1 MTIIRKKIKGYI
13 NNITENIIENYEEYA
28 IVTKNKIT
36 YNSLGI
42 KHTVYIKDKEVILVR
57 ENNDF
62 RNILNFKLNKS
73 ILSEYMIK
81 KEDLILEINIKTLL
95 LEVNTNY
102 ILIRYL
108 VKDSNIVYEYK
119 LVMEE

>member
-81 KEDLILEINIKTLL
+81 KDDLILEINIKTLL

-108 VKDSNIVYEYK
+108 VNDSNIVYEYK